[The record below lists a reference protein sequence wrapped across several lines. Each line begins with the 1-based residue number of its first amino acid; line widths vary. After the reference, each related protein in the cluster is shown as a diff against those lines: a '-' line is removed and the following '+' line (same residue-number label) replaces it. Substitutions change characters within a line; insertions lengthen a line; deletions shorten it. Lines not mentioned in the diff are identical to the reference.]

1 LKIICSFGKMWLI
14 WESKVWEGQK
24 NKNVL
29 KLGSRLGKPTTLV
42 VFTNRNEAGT
52 DEPSEK
58 SIEIHRELQRYRM
71 SCPKIRVPQKATKM
85 YRIWWGHQGNAK
97 RYFHPPGK
105 RLCRKWWTPK
115 TLVSLEDVSRKSS
128 VKGSVSIGTPMIGYR
143 GVSTLWLTQWAPDAH
158 QREDPQS
165 RAMNTKAMS
174 V

>member
-1 LKIICSFGKMWLI
+1 MAREKGPALKSNKTKPKDSGSSPSQSDRAKQVLKIICSFGKMWLI

-52 DEPSEK
+52 EEPSEK

-71 SCPKIRVPQKATKM
+71 SCPKIWVPQKATKM

-97 RYFHPPGK
+97 RIQTVFPPA
-105 RLCRKWWTPK
+105 WQK
-115 TLVSLEDVSRKSS
+115 TVQK
-128 VKGSVSIGTPMIGYR
+128 MM
-143 GVSTLWLTQWAPDAH
+143 DAK
-158 QREDPQS
+158 DLS
-165 RAMNTKAMS
+165 FTWGCLKKKLS
-174 V
+174 